1 MNIGNYSLD
10 ASADPAITA
19 GVKEQVGQSNQGLA
33 NSYSAPAISAGRGL
47 LNAHDNFN
55 SGLSFGDNATSAA
68 IKSRYDQKYKQSE
81 NALKLDTMKN
91 ANADHIRNLHVATAA
106 AGQEV
111 ELNKQK
117 AILKWKIEQAEK
129 KARGAV
135 VGNVLGIVGGV
146 VGAVYGGPAGAGAGY
161 ALGQGVGTAA
171 GES

>member
-1 MNIGNYSLD
+1 MEWNDKSLD
-10 ASADPAITA
+10 PTSDPSITA
-19 GVKEQVGQSNQGLA
+19 AVKEQVGQSNHDLA
-33 NSYSAPAISAGRGL
+33 NTYGQQAQTAGRGL
-47 LNAHDNFN
+47 LNSHDNFN
-55 SGLSFGDNATSAA
+55 NGLSYGDAATTAA
-68 IKSRYDQKYKQSE
+68 IKGRYEQKYKQSE
-81 NALKLDTMKN
+81 NALSLDTMTK
-91 ANADHIRNLHVATAA
+91 ANADHIRNLQVATNA

-111 ELNKQK
+111 EMNKQK
-117 AILKWKIEQAEK
+117 AILKWKIQQAEK